1 MQDWR
6 EKIQP
11 FKMAVY
17 KRDIAFN
24 ELFIKPI
31 RGLYLEHT
39 ITIEEFKDRNASV
52 MKTKWVDTEHGS
64 AGEKIYELYDPEKQ
78 GELVKESF
86 QEWLCDNRNEIT
98 QCIGIALRNH
108 EKSYAEWFR
117 YVDSHSGPD
126 ELALYGLSRK
136 HGIHTAVFNKGYVW
150 TTLADHV
157 LRSDEEIISL
167 CDVNLLFLDETTYG
181 ILRKIQAPNPTTTKQ
196 KTPVGKPRQKASKK
210 TCREPARNKNNR
222 PITEQPA
229 KTLRARG
236 KRARTLS
243 ESRQVSF
250 GIQAPPTVNRPLR
263 QNRSS
268 SDYLTLNDGLE
279 EDELSSPRCKKKP
292 TYRPGSGPSATR
304 QAASKHTI
312 SPEVKTTDKEKP
324 KAALPAIP
332 SLPAVQILPVVP
344 GTSQGKSDQSNK
356 PLTGVPATT
365 DDQLPDLVLAHDDP
379 DVSQA
384 TGAVSTEEEIDAAE
398 TLLSLGE
405 VRNDTL
411 DHDDENAVL
420 MPIGGPNVTVDV
432 APEPIRLDQVN
443 VDKAIAELIQNDQND
458 QNDEHDQPDQAD
470 KITDPKGAKKSTPP
484 ADADR
489 DDTAED
495 RPNSDGKDNEPPSR
509 GRLETKT
516 YALKK
521 KVETRKRTFKCSKCN
536 VTKKTVKELNIH
548 HEECHNPQIC
558 RVCSKLFKLA
568 SSLARH
574 MYEHNKPKFS
584 CDQCDY
590 MCQFE
595 SELTTHKIVHRKNPS
610 HQCMKANCGRWF
622 MRKWDLTLHLQKYE
636 GVRHNC
642 DYDGCSFYA
651 DTKKQLK
658 EHCKKHSDDHQHI
671 CTHCG
676 KGFKYRSGLKRHR
689 DSDH

>member
-1 MQDWR
+1 MV
-6 EKIQP
+6 
-11 FKMAVY
+11 VY
-17 KRDIAFN
+17 KRDSAFN

-31 RGLYLEHT
+31 RGLYLEHM

-52 MKTKWVDTEHGS
+52 MKTRWVDTEHGS
-64 AGEKIYELYDPEKQ
+64 AGEKIYELYDPENQ

-117 YVDSHSGPD
+117 YVDSRSGPD

-167 CDVNLLFLDETTYG
+167 CGVNLLFLDETTYG
-181 ILRKIQAPNPTTTKQ
+181 ILRKIRAPNPTTTKQ

-210 TCREPARNKNNR
+210 TCREPARNKNKK
-222 PITEQPA
+222 PKTEQPT
-229 KTLRARG
+229 KTPRARG

-250 GIQAPPTVNRPLR
+250 GIQAPPAVNRPLR
-263 QNRSS
+263 QNRSNI
-268 SDYLTLNDGLE
+268 DYLTLNDGLE
-279 EDELSSPRCKKKP
+279 EDELSSPRRKKKP

-312 SPEVKTTDKEKP
+312 SPEAKTTDKEKP
-324 KAALPAIP
+324 KAALPAVP
-332 SLPAVQILPVVP
+332 SLPAVQTLPVVP

-405 VRNDTL
+405 VRDDTL

-458 QNDEHDQPDQAD
+458 EHDQADQAD
-470 KITDPKGAKKSTPP
+470 KSTDPKDAKKITPP
-484 ADADR
+484 AVADR

-495 RPNSDGKDNEPPSR
+495 RPKSAGKDIEPPSR

-521 KVETRKRTFKCSKCN
+521 KVETRKRTFKCSECN
-536 VTKKTVKELNIH
+536 VAKKTIKELNIH
-548 HEECHNPQIC
+548 HKECHNPQIC
-558 RVCSKLFKLA
+558 GVCGKLFKLA

-622 MRKWDLTLHLQKYE
+622 MRKWDLTLHLQKHE

-658 EHCKKHSDDHQHI
+658 EHRKKHSDDHQHI
-671 CTHCG
+671 CTQCG

>member
-1 MQDWR
+1 
-6 EKIQP
+6 
-11 FKMAVY
+11 MAVY

-31 RGLYLEHT
+31 RGLSLEHT

-52 MKTKWVDTEHGS
+52 MKTRWVDTEHSS

-108 EKSYAEWFR
+108 EKSFAEWFR
-117 YVDSHSGPD
+117 YVDSRSSPD

-136 HGIHTAVFNKGYVW
+136 HGIHTTVFNKGYIW
-150 TTLADHV
+150 TTLVDHV

-167 CDVNLLFLDETTYG
+167 CGVNILFLDETTYG
-181 ILRKIQAPNPTTTKQ
+181 ILRKIRAPNPTSTKQ
-196 KTPVGKPRQKASKK
+196 KTPVGKPCQKASRK
-210 TCREPARNKNNR
+210 TCREPARNKNNK

-229 KTLRARG
+229 KTLRAHG

-268 SDYLTLNDGLE
+268 IDYLTLNDSLE
-279 EDELSSPRCKKKP
+279 EDELSSPRRKKKP

-312 SPEVKTTDKEKP
+312 SPEVKTTDKEEP
-324 KAALPAIP
+324 KAALPAVP

-384 TGAVSTEEEIDAAE
+384 TGAVSTKEEIDAAE

-420 MPIGGPNVTVDV
+420 MPIGGPNFTVDV

-443 VDKAIAELIQNDQND
+443 VDKAIAELIQNNQND
-458 QNDEHDQPDQAD
+458 KHDQPDQAD

-495 RPNSDGKDNEPPSR
+495 RPKSDGKDNELPSR

-521 KVETRKRTFKCSKCN
+521 KVETRKRTFKCSECN

-558 RVCSKLFKLA
+558 RVCSKLFTLA

-622 MRKWDLTLHLQKYE
+622 MRKWDLTLHLQKHE

-658 EHCKKHSDDHQHI
+658 EHRKKHSDDHQHI